1 MKKENLEIPEKVL
14 DFICYNVKSNI
25 RELEGIL
32 VSLIAQSSLNE
43 REIDIDLAK
52 EVVEKF
58 VARVSKEITLESI
71 QDMVADY
78 FDLDVETLKSKTE
91 NDLFVRR
98 VNSPSFLLKNLL
110 SNSCKITWIPFVGG
124 VTGRLF

>member
-52 EVVEKF
+52 EVDEKF

-71 QDMVADY
+71 QDMVAEY
-78 FDLDVETLKSKTE
+78 CDLDVETHKSKSRKRQIVPAKQTAKILRKE
-91 NDLFVRR
+91 NTDQYWQTR
-98 VNSPSFLLKNLL
+98 
-110 SNSCKITWIPFVGG
+110 G
-124 VTGRLF
+124 